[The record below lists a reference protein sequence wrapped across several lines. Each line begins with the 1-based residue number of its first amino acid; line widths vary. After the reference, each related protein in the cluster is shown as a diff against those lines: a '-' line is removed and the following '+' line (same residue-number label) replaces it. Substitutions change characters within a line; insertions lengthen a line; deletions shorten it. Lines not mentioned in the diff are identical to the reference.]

1 MCEEI
6 ICEEYLGTMLR
17 TEIIFVEYLGTILH
31 AKIYWL
37 CCEYLVSF
45 T

>member
-6 ICEEYLGTMLR
+6 IYEEYLGTMLH

-31 AKIYWL
+31 AKIY
-37 CCEYLVSF
+37 
-45 T
+45 